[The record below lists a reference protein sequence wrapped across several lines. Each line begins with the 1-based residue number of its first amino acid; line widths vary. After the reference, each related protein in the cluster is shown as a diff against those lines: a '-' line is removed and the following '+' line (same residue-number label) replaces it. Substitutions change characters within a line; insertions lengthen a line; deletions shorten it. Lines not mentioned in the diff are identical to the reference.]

1 MLMLKKLEELLDKA
15 ADGDKEVNLEFLCG
29 EALYWIRRLERDRE
43 DFVGVTNYQLV
54 LRKSEEEMAEFIVW
68 AVRILIVVR
77 LISLETDLMHDRNRI
92 DSLER
97 RMRRK

>member
-1 MLMLKKLEELLDKA
+1 
-15 ADGDKEVNLEFLCG
+15 
-29 EALYWIRRLERDRE
+29 
-43 DFVGVTNYQLV
+43 
-54 LRKSEEEMAEFIVW
+54 MAEFIVW

-77 LISLETDLMHDRNRI
+77 LISLETDLMPDRNRI

>member
-1 MLMLKKLEELLDKA
+1 MLKKLEELLDKA

-54 LRKSEEEMAEFIVW
+54 LRKSEEEMAEFIVN
-68 AVRILIVVR
+68 AMNDICKQN
-77 LISLETDLMHDRNRI
+77 SCYEDPDRPCLDCVLNW
-92 DSLER
+92 LKMEVE
-97 RMRRK
+97 

>member
-1 MLMLKKLEELLDKA
+1 
-15 ADGDKEVNLEFLCG
+15 
-29 EALYWIRRLERDRE
+29 
-43 DFVGVTNYQLV
+43 
-54 LRKSEEEMAEFIVW
+54 MAEFIVW